1 MISLH
6 LGIRKTI
13 SEIVIIFRTYNQ
25 HTMKSIFDTSTKE
38 ELIRRINSL
47 NPQSKAQWGKMNV
60 CQMIRHAALG
70 DKMLQGELKIK
81 RVLIGR
87 LFGRMIL
94 KQVMK
99 DDAPFRKNSPTSPQL
114 QTPAESRDIE
124 AYKKEWI
131 NRIGQYN
138 NNDTQGINHPF
149 FGAMTG
155 EQIGMF
161 AYKHADHHLRQF
173 GA

>member
-1 MISLH
+1 
-6 LGIRKTI
+6 
-13 SEIVIIFRTYNQ
+13 
-25 HTMKSIFDTSTKE
+25 MKSVFDTSTKE
-38 ELIRRINSL
+38 ELIQRINSL
-47 NPQSKAQWGKMNV
+47 TPQSNAQWGKMNV
-60 CQMIRHAALG
+60 FQMIRHCALG

-94 KQVMK
+94 KQVLK
-99 DDAPFRKNSPTSPQL
+99 DDSPFKRNSPTSPHL
-114 QTPAESRDIE
+114 QTSGESGDIE
-124 AYKKEWI
+124 QQKKEWI
-131 NRIGQYN
+131 NRVGQYN
-138 NNDTQGINHPF
+138 NINTKDIVHPF
-149 FGAMTG
+149 FGPMTG

>member
-1 MISLH
+1 
-6 LGIRKTI
+6 
-13 SEIVIIFRTYNQ
+13 
-25 HTMKSIFDTSTKE
+25 MKSVFDSTTKD

-47 NPQSKAQWGKMNV
+47 TPQSDAQWGKMTIF
-60 CQMIRHAALG
+60 QMIRHCTLG
-70 DKMLQGELKIK
+70 EKMLQGELKIK

-99 DDAPFRKNSPTSPQL
+99 DDAPFKRNSPTSPHL
-114 QTPAESRDIE
+114 QTSVESGDIE
-124 AYKKEWI
+124 KYKKEWI
-131 NRIGQYN
+131 NRIGLYN

-173 GA
+173 GV